1 MIHASR
7 DATAEMMDDSQG
19 GMMSD
24 QEGVGGWKWEVG
36 IRIWMGEIFQ
46 KKKKNSKEVKVV
58 NSEIER

>member
-1 MIHASR
+1 
-7 DATAEMMDDSQG
+7 
-19 GMMSD
+19 MSD